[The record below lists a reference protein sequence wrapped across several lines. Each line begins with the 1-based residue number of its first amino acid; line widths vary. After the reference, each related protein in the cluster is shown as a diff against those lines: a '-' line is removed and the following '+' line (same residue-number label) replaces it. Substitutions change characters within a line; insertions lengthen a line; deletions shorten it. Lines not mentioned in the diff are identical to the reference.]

1 MKLLFQVIISILLE
15 PEVHQLPDGA
25 QLVRALNVLTVK
37 MIDRSDPTA
46 ITCAFIRQL
55 RESVGNTG
63 VSQDFTEMVSSQ
75 ELIFLVELLQVL
87 SSLCTETHLA
97 RHTNKTSLFCFVLF
111 RSPLTWGHQLMFR
124 KASNATALVWEALF
138 VSWWFYLAV

>member
-1 MKLLFQVIISILLE
+1 MFTDQSEIKSLATKETLSLPNIYHRVLDQVIISILLE

-55 RESVGNTG
+55 RETVGNTG
-63 VSQDFTEMVSSQ
+63 LSQEYTEMV
-75 ELIFLVELLQVL
+75 
-87 SSLCTETHLA
+87 
-97 RHTNKTSLFCFVLF
+97 
-111 RSPLTWGHQLMFR
+111 RSKQCDQKKIAKCL
-124 KASNATALVWEALF
+124 
-138 VSWWFYLAV
+138 

>member
-1 MKLLFQVIISILLE
+1 MLFQVIISILLE

-75 ELIFLVELLQVL
+75 ELIFFVELKALG
-87 SSLCTETHLA
+87 SLCTQSHIA
-97 RHTNKTSLFCFVLF
+97 RYTNKTSLFCFGLF
-111 RSPLTWGHQLMFR
+111 RSPRTWGHQQIFR

-138 VSWWFYLAV
+138 ASWWFYLAV

>member
-1 MKLLFQVIISILLE
+1 MVHPMFPKGSLDTLILMIQPRIREAQRDLETSIPSKVIISILLE

-75 ELIFLVELLQVL
+75 EL
-87 SSLCTETHLA
+87 
-97 RHTNKTSLFCFVLF
+97 
-111 RSPLTWGHQLMFR
+111 
-124 KASNATALVWEALF
+124 
-138 VSWWFYLAV
+138 